1 MRKSTWCSKDR
12 VGAFSNV
19 TLEYNHILA
28 THQELRGRGVKFKE
42 EPNERPWGIGAQ
54 FREADGDEFNL
65 IRR

>member
-1 MRKSTWCSKDR
+1 
-12 VGAFSNV
+12 V
-19 TLEYNHILA
+19 TLEYNHVRA